1 MKLEFHSTKFFLLF
15 IWLILFVLG
24 ANQYIGSLLTY
35 TIFSLVFL
43 VMLMSGLYQK
53 ASYGYLFLVVML
65 WLGFWFKLI
74 IHLIVEYPF
83 VEPIGFFVNT
93 PLSLDNVLHIA
104 TIGSIGVMLGKF
116 MHHFSKPHSA
126 MHEIACASKVP
137 PWYTKNR
144 KWIWLAFMS
153 TCIALAIVNAWLGI
167 LQVGL
172 VPRTILWWPLNAVI
186 SWLVGYGL
194 SLGIATL
201 LWWDISLGRNIS
213 VVVYFVLL
221 EAAAVTVSLL
231 SRGAYIFQVIPQF
244 VALFT
249 NRTGIVGWSRKNII
263 LVCMAFIVL
272 FILTNPFVNAFR
284 NLYYSGVPVAF
295 IQKDGTIDQDES
307 VSNLEAAATKFVKF
321 SVDRWIGLEGVMA
334 VSAYPEKN
342 LPLFIQGIEE
352 RAEIGRSTLY
362 QEICQAHYRF
372 VDMEKFQF
380 ASLPGAIGFF
390 YFSGNLWIVG
400 IGMIVLVL
408 AMLISE
414 SVIHRLIRNPLL
426 NALWGGA
433 VANAIVQLGSAP
445 RGLLFYF
452 FEMSCGLAAIFF
464 VQSKYFS
471 KILLKSAALINVKNR
486 V

>member
-1 MKLEFHSTKFFLLF
+1 MKLDFHSTKFFLLF

-93 PLSLDNVLHIA
+93 SHTLDSVLHVA
-104 TIGSIGVMLGKF
+104 TIGSIGVMIGKF
-116 MHHFSKPHSA
+116 IHHLSKPDSA
-126 MHEIACASKVP
+126 MLGVGCVSEVP
-137 PWYTKNR
+137 LWYTNNR
-144 KWIWLAFMS
+144 RWIWSAFMF
-153 TCIALAIVNAWLGI
+153 TCIALAIVNAGLGI

-201 LWWDISLGRNIS
+201 LWWDISLGRNVS
-213 VVVYFVLL
+213 LVVYFVLL

-244 VALFT
+244 LALFM
-249 NRTGIVGWSRKNII
+249 NRGVIVGWSRKNII
-263 LVCMAFIVL
+263 WVCITFIVL
-272 FILTNPFVNAFR
+272 FAFTNPFVNAFR
-284 NLYYSGVPVAF
+284 NFYYSGVPVAF
-295 IQKDGTIDQDES
+295 IQKDES
-307 VSNLEAAATKFVKF
+307 ISNSTPALVKLAKF

-334 VSAYPEKN
+334 VSAYPDKSMD
-342 LPLFIQGIEE
+342 LFAKGVGE
-352 RAEIGRSTLY
+352 RAAIGKSTIY

-372 VDMEKFQF
+372 MDMSKFQF
-380 ASLPGAIGFF
+380 ASLPGAIGFL
-390 YFSGNLWIVG
+390 YFSGYLWVVG
-400 IGMIVLVL
+400 IGMIALVL
-408 AMLISE
+408 AMLFSE
-414 SVIHRLIRNPLL
+414 SFVHRLIRNPLL

-452 FEMSCGLAAIFF
+452 FTMSCGLAVIFF

-471 KILLKSAALINVKNR
+471 KILLKFAALISVKNR
-486 V
+486 A